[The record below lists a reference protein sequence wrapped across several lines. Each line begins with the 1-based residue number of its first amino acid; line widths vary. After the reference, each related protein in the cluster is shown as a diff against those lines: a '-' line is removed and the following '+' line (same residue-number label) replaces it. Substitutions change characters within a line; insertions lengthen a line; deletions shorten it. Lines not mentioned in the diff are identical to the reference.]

1 MNSLCV
7 VVEIVL
13 IILKAC
19 MVEPFGSMAWTCPL
33 LWIPLMVMGC
43 VLAVYCLFSLLG
55 VFFTIFTED

>member
-19 MVEPFGSMAWTCPL
+19 MVEPFGSMEWTCPL
-33 LWIPLMVMGC
+33 LWIPLMILG
-43 VLAVYCLFSLLG
+43 CLFVLYI
-55 VFFTIFTED
+55 VFCILDVIFSIIIGD